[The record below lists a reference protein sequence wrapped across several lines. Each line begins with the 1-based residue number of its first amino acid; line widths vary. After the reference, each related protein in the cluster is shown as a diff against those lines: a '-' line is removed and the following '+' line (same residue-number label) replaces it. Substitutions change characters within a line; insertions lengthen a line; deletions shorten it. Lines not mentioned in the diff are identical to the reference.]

1 MAVEKIPFTK
11 TGFDRLQLELDDLRA
26 NGRPQ
31 VIAAIAEARAH
42 GDLSENAEYHA
53 ARERQGMIEAR
64 INDLEDKLSRAQ
76 VIAFE
81 NAPRDRVGFGA
92 HVTIE
97 NDETGVA
104 KEFQIVGDLEA
115 DIDAGRI
122 SAKSPIAKAL
132 MGKSLDD
139 LVQIRAPKGTAEYI
153 VTGINYP

>member
-11 TGFDRLQLELDDLRA
+11 IGFDRLQVELDDLRA

-31 VIAAIAEARAH
+31 VIADIAEARAH

-76 VIAFE
+76 VIGFE

-92 HVTIE
+92 LVTLE
-97 NDETGVA
+97 HDETGEA
-104 KEFQIVGDLEA
+104 KEFQIVSALEA
-115 DIDAGRI
+115 DIDEGRI
-122 SAKSPIAKAL
+122 SASSPMAKAV

-139 LVQIRAPKGTAEYI
+139 MVQIRAPKGVAEYV
-153 VTGINYP
+153 VTAIDYP

>member
-1 MAVEKIPFTK
+1 MAVQKIPFTK
-11 TGFDRLQLELDDLRA
+11 NGFDRLQSELDDLRA

-64 INDLEDKLSRAQ
+64 INVLEDKLSRAQ

-92 HVTIE
+92 YVTIE
-97 NDETGVA
+97 DEESGEA

-122 SAKSPIAKAL
+122 SANSPIAKAL

-139 LVQIRAPKGTAEYI
+139 LVQIRAPKGVAEYI

>member
-1 MAVEKIPFTK
+1 MAVQKIPFTK
-11 TGFDRLQLELDDLRA
+11 VGFDRLQVELDDLRA

-53 ARERQGMIEAR
+53 ARDRQGMIEAR

-76 VIAFE
+76 VVEFDK
-81 NAPRDRVGFGA
+81 APRDRVGFGA

-97 NDETGVA
+97 DDESGEA
-104 KEFQIVGDLEA
+104 KEFQIVSALEA

-122 SAKSPIAKAL
+122 SASSPIAKAL
-132 MGKSLDD
+132 MGKRLDD
-139 LVQIRAPKGTAEYI
+139 LVQIKAPKGVAEYV
-153 VTGINYP
+153 VTAINYP